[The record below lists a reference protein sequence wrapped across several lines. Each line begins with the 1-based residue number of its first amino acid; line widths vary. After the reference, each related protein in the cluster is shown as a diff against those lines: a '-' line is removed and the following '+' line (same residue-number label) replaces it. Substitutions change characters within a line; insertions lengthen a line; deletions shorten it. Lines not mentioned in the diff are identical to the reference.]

1 MGGSSSK
8 KTKSKAKNEEMEQPP
23 APGKIQKEQPE
34 VTVNERSV
42 DNSDYEKQVQKDFYK
57 KSPKFKKDFAKKGQ
71 ARKTPAFPT
80 AIEVSTENEFSWA
93 ADGSLDSLDE
103 RTNSSGFLSPPSG

>member
-1 MGGSSSK
+1 
-8 KTKSKAKNEEMEQPP
+8 MEQPP

-57 KSPKFKKDFAKKGQ
+57 KS
-71 ARKTPAFPT
+71 RK
-80 AIEVSTENEFSWA
+80 NW
-93 ADGSLDSLDE
+93 
-103 RTNSSGFLSPPSG
+103 